1 LLKANAVE
9 AIAELQRDKQ
19 FQPTTSENIEVFLAE
34 AEDGK
39 NNEEEITNRV
49 KLVTRENDKQVFFET
64 RDRKL
69 KDGWI
74 HRNYIKK

>member
-1 LLKANAVE
+1 
-9 AIAELQRDKQ
+9 
-19 FQPTTSENIEVFLAE
+19 VFLAE

-49 KLVTRENDKQVFFET
+49 KLVTRENDKQIFFET